1 MRLGFNG
8 LMLYDCMTLG
18 GVCRLRALE
27 TGVMGGSEYQHYDFI
42 EWVVKC
48 ETASQDFH
56 DKGMGGW
63 GTPSTIC
70 IIY

>member
-1 MRLGFNG
+1 MVRVRGERG
-8 LMLYDCMTLG
+8 S
-18 GVCRLRALE
+18 
-27 TGVMGGSEYQHYDFI
+27 GSEYQHYDFI
-42 EWVVKC
+42 EWVAEC

-56 DKGMGGW
+56 DKGMGGR

>member
-1 MRLGFNG
+1 MVRVRGEKG
-8 LMLYDCMTLG
+8 
-18 GVCRLRALE
+18 
-27 TGVMGGSEYQHYDFI
+27 GGSEYQHYDFI
-42 EWVVKC
+42 EWVAEC